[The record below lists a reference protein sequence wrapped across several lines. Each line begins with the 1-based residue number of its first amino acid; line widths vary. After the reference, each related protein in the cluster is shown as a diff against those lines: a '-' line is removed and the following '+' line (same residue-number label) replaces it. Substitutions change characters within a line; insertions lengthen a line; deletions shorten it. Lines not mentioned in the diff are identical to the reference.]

1 MLLPRFLKIDL
12 RRLIL
17 VLAVISVMATLGN
30 SFYATYEAQRALLI
44 SNTLD
49 ANRVY
54 AAKLAEMT
62 NTMIQSSQS
71 QLAYSAA
78 LLAPAMTDH
87 NTLLSEV
94 RRLQQQTVT
103 FNSVAIVNAD
113 AMVMAVYP
121 DTLQIKG
128 AKLTSQSAKQSI
140 TTHQPMITDPFVSL
154 SGNYLI
160 SISYPIFDKEQTYLG
175 YVTGTIYLQSQNML
189 SGILGQH
196 YYRDGSSLYVVDRNR
211 TRIYHPDNARVG
223 EKIRDNAV
231 VDKVLNGEEG
241 ALELTNDEGTDMLA
255 GFAPIQQT
263 HWGVVAQRP
272 RTATLAGLDTQM
284 MTVLFKLIPINLL
297 ILLFIWISAIFIS
310 RPLWQLANKAK
321 LMDQQEA
328 LKNIARIRVW
338 YFEAAQLK
346 QAMLKGLGLL
356 NTKIDK
362 LHSDSHTDAMTGL
375 ANRRGMQQMLD
386 HYQALGRPLA
396 VIALD
401 IDHFKQINDSFGHD
415 VGDQVLSALASLMQ
429 QGARQADAL
438 CRSGGEEFLVLL
450 PELPLHLAHEI
461 AERLRQ
467 RVAAH
472 PMPGTGHITI
482 SLGVAYWPGEGNDD
496 LSAVLKQADKAL
508 YEAKHRGRNQTV
520 VANDQ
525 SALIHDAVPP
535 PLVAPPADAQ
545 EHVITG

>member
-17 VLAVISVMATLGN
+17 ALAVISVMATLSN
-30 SFYATYEAQRALLI
+30 SFHATYEAQRALLI

-62 NTMIQSSQS
+62 NTMLQSSQS

-78 LLAPAMTDH
+78 LLAPAMKDD
-87 NTLLSEV
+87 NTLLSEA
-94 RRLQQQTVT
+94 RRLQQQTAT
-103 FNSVAIVNAD
+103 FNSVVVVNAD
-113 AMVMAVYP
+113 AVVMAVYP

-128 AKLTSQSAKQSI
+128 ARLTSQSAKLSI
-140 TTHQPMITDPFVSL
+140 TTRQPVITDPFVSL

-160 SISYPIFDKEQTYLG
+160 SISYPIFDKDQAYLG
-175 YVTGTIYLQSQNML
+175 YVAGTIYLQSQNML

-196 YYRDGSSLYVVDRNR
+196 YYQDGSSLYVVDRNR
-211 TRIYHPDNARVG
+211 TRIYHPDRARVG
-223 EKIRDNAV
+223 EKIRDNGV

-241 ALELTNDEGTDMLA
+241 ALALTDETGTEMLA
-255 GFAPIQQT
+255 GFAPIPQT

-272 RTATLAGLDTQM
+272 RAATLAGLDKQM
-284 MTVLFKLIPINLL
+284 MTVLFQIIPINLL

-321 LMDQQEA
+321 LMDQREA

-375 ANRRGMQQMLD
+375 FNRRGMQQMLD
-386 HYQALGRPLA
+386 HYQALGLPLA

-401 IDHFKQINDSFGHD
+401 IDHFKKINDSFGHD
-415 VGDQVLSALASLMQ
+415 VGDQVLAALAALMQ

-450 PELPLHLAHEI
+450 PGLPLPLVFDI

-467 RVAAH
+467 RVATH
-472 PMPGTGHITI
+472 PMPGAGHITI
-482 SLGVAYWPGEGNDD
+482 SLGVAYWPGEGADD
-496 LSAVLKQADKAL
+496 LNAVLKQADKAL
-508 YEAKHRGRNQTV
+508 YEAKRCGRNQTV
-520 VANDQ
+520 VASDQ
-525 SALIHDAVPP
+525 GALVHDEASP
-535 PLVAPPADAQ
+535 PLASPADPQ
-545 EHVITG
+545 ERVITG

>member
-12 RRLIL
+12 RSLIL
-17 VLAVISVMATLGN
+17 ALAVISVMATLSN

-62 NTMIQSSQS
+62 NTMLQSSQS

-78 LLAPAMTDH
+78 LLAPAMKDDS
-87 NTLLSEV
+87 TLLSEV
-94 RRLQQQTVT
+94 RRLQQQTAT
-103 FNSVAIVNAD
+103 FNSVAVVNAD
-113 AMVMAVYP
+113 AVVVAVYP
-121 DTLQIKG
+121 DTLQVKG
-128 AKLTSQSAKQSI
+128 ARLTSQSAKLSI
-140 TTHQPMITDPFVSL
+140 TTRQPVITDPFVSL

-160 SISYPIFDKEQTYLG
+160 SISYPIFDKEQAYLG
-175 YVTGTIYLQSQNML
+175 YVAGTIYLQSHNML

-196 YYRDGSSLYVVDRNR
+196 YYQDGSSLYVVDRNR
-211 TRIYHPDNARVG
+211 TRIYHPDSTRVG
-223 EKIRDNAV
+223 EKIRDNGV
-231 VDKVLNGEEG
+231 VDRVLNGEEG
-241 ALELTNDEGTDMLA
+241 ALALTDETGTEMLA
-255 GFAPIQQT
+255 GFAPIPQT

-272 RTATLAGLDTQM
+272 RAATLAGLDQQM
-284 MTVLFKLIPINLL
+284 MHVLLKIIPINLL

-310 RPLWQLANKAK
+310 RPLWQLAHKAK
-321 LMDQQEA
+321 LMDQQES

-356 NTKIDK
+356 NTRITQ
-362 LHSDSHTDAMTGL
+362 LHNDSHTDAMTGL
-375 ANRRGMQQMLD
+375 FNRRGMQQVLD
-386 HYQALGRPLA
+386 SYQALGQPLA

-401 IDHFKQINDSFGHD
+401 IDHFKQINDGFGHD
-415 VGDQVLSALASLMQ
+415 VGDQVLAALAALMQ

-450 PELPLHLAHEI
+450 PGLPLPLAFEI

-472 PMPGTGHITI
+472 PMPGAGHITI
-482 SLGVAYWPGEGNDD
+482 SLGVAHWPGSDDD
-496 LSAVLKQADKAL
+496 LNAVLKQADKAL
-508 YEAKHRGRNQTV
+508 YEAKRRGRNRTV
-520 VANDQ
+520 LASRDQ
-525 SALIHDAVPP
+525 QPVHDSALPP
-535 PLVAPPADAQ
+535 PEDTPERVLP
-545 EHVITG
+545 G

>member
-12 RRLIL
+12 RSLIL
-17 VLAVISVMATLGN
+17 ALAVISVMATLSN

-78 LLAPAMTDH
+78 LLAPAMKDDS
-87 NTLLSEV
+87 TLLSEMQ
-94 RRLQQQTVT
+94 RLQQQTAT
-103 FNSVAIVNAD
+103 FNSVAVVNAD
-113 AMVMAVYP
+113 AVVVAVYP
-121 DTLQIKG
+121 NTLQVKG
-128 AKLTSQSAKQSI
+128 ARLTSQSARLSI
-140 TTHQPMITDPFVSL
+140 TTRQPVITDPFISL

-160 SISYPIFDKEQTYLG
+160 SISYPIFDKEQVYLG
-175 YVTGTIYLQSQNML
+175 YVAGTIYLQSHNML

-196 YYRDGSSLYVVDRNR
+196 YYQDGSSLYVVDRNR
-211 TRIYHPDNARVG
+211 TRIYHPDSARVG
-223 EKIRDNAV
+223 EKIRDNGV
-231 VDKVLNGEEG
+231 VDRVLNGEEG
-241 ALELTNDEGTDMLA
+241 ALALTDETGTEMLA
-255 GFAPIQQT
+255 GFAPIPQT

-272 RTATLAGLDTQM
+272 RAATLAGLDQQM
-284 MTVLFKLIPINLL
+284 MHVLLKIIPINLL

-310 RPLWQLANKAK
+310 RPLWQLAHKAK
-321 LMDQQEA
+321 LMDQQES

-356 NTKIDK
+356 NTRITQ
-362 LHSDSHTDAMTGL
+362 LHNDSHTDAMTGL
-375 ANRRGMQQMLD
+375 FNRRGMQQVLD
-386 HYQALGRPLA
+386 SYQALGQPLA

-401 IDHFKQINDSFGHD
+401 IDHFKQINDGFGHD
-415 VGDQVLSALASLMQ
+415 VGDQVLAALAALMQ
-429 QGARQADAL
+429 QGARQADAV

-450 PELPLHLAHEI
+450 PGLPLPLAFEI

-472 PMPGTGHITI
+472 PMPGAGHITI
-482 SLGVAYWPGEGNDD
+482 SLGVAHWPGSDDD
-496 LSAVLKQADKAL
+496 LNAVLKQADKAL
-508 YEAKHRGRNQTV
+508 YEAKRRGRNRTV
-520 VANDQ
+520 LASRDQ
-525 SALIHDAVPP
+525 QPVHDDGSQPLSPP
-535 PLVAPPADAQ
+535 EDPPKRGHPD
-545 EHVITG
+545 

>member
-12 RRLIL
+12 RSLIL
-17 VLAVISVMATLGN
+17 ALAVISVMATLSN

-62 NTMIQSSQS
+62 NTMLQSSQS

-78 LLAPAMTDH
+78 LLAPAMKDDS
-87 NTLLSEV
+87 TLLSEMQ
-94 RRLQQQTVT
+94 RLQQQTAT
-103 FNSVAIVNAD
+103 FNSVAVVNAD
-113 AMVMAVYP
+113 AVVVAVYP
-121 DTLQIKG
+121 DTLQVKG
-128 AKLTSQSAKQSI
+128 ARLTSQSARLSI
-140 TTHQPMITDPFVSL
+140 TTRQPVITDPFISL

-160 SISYPIFDKEQTYLG
+160 SISYPIFDKEQVYLG
-175 YVTGTIYLQSQNML
+175 YVAGTIYLQSHNML

-196 YYRDGSSLYVVDRNR
+196 YYQDGSSLYVVDRNR
-211 TRIYHPDNARVG
+211 TRIYHPDSARVG
-223 EKIRDNAV
+223 EKIRDNGV
-231 VDKVLNGEEG
+231 VDKVLSGEEG
-241 ALELTNDEGTDMLA
+241 ALALTDETGTEMLA
-255 GFAPIQQT
+255 GFAPIPQT

-272 RTATLAGLDTQM
+272 RAATLAGLDQQM
-284 MTVLFKLIPINLL
+284 MHVLLKIIPINLL

-310 RPLWQLANKAK
+310 RPLWQLAHKAK
-321 LMDQQEA
+321 LMDQQES

-356 NTKIDK
+356 NTRITQ
-362 LHSDSHTDAMTGL
+362 LHNDSHTDSMTGL
-375 ANRRGMQQMLD
+375 FNRRGMQQMLD
-386 HYQALGRPLA
+386 SYQALGQPLA

-401 IDHFKQINDSFGHD
+401 IDHFKQINDGFGHD
-415 VGDQVLSALASLMQ
+415 VGDQVLAALAALMQ
-429 QGARQADAL
+429 QGARQADAV

-450 PELPLHLAHEI
+450 PGLPLPLAFEI

-472 PMPGTGHITI
+472 PMPGAGHITI
-482 SLGVAYWPGEGNDD
+482 SLGVAHWPGSDDD
-496 LSAVLKQADKAL
+496 LNAVLKQADKAL
-508 YEAKHRGRNQTV
+508 YEAKRRGRNRTV
-520 VANDQ
+520 LASRDQ
-525 SALIHDAVPP
+525 QPVHDSALPP
-535 PLVAPPADAQ
+535 PEDPPKRGHPD
-545 EHVITG
+545 

>member
-12 RRLIL
+12 RSLIL
-17 VLAVISVMATLGN
+17 ALAVISVIATLSN

-62 NTMIQSSQS
+62 NTMLQSSQS

-78 LLAPAMTDH
+78 LLAPAMKDDS
-87 NTLLSEV
+87 TLLSEMQ
-94 RRLQQQTVT
+94 RLQQQTAT
-103 FNSVAIVNAD
+103 FNSVAVVNAD
-113 AMVMAVYP
+113 AVVVAVYP
-121 DTLQIKG
+121 DTLQVKG
-128 AKLTSQSAKQSI
+128 ARLTSQSAKLSI
-140 TTHQPMITDPFVSL
+140 TTRQPVITDPFVSL

-160 SISYPIFDKEQTYLG
+160 SISYPIFDKEQVYLG
-175 YVTGTIYLQSQNML
+175 YVAGTIYLQSHNML

-196 YYRDGSSLYVVDRNR
+196 YYQDGSSLYVVDRNR
-211 TRIYHPDNARVG
+211 TRIYHPDSTRVG
-223 EKIRDNAV
+223 EKIRDNGV
-231 VDKVLNGEEG
+231 VDKVLSGEEG
-241 ALELTNDEGTDMLA
+241 ALALTDETGTEMLA
-255 GFAPIQQT
+255 GFAPIPQT

-272 RTATLAGLDTQM
+272 RAATLAGLDQQM
-284 MTVLFKLIPINLL
+284 MHVLLKIIPINLL

-310 RPLWQLANKAK
+310 RPLWQLAHKAK
-321 LMDQQEA
+321 LMDQQES

-356 NTKIDK
+356 NTRITQ
-362 LHSDSHTDAMTGL
+362 LHNDSHTDAMTGL
-375 ANRRGMQQMLD
+375 FNRRGMQQVLD
-386 HYQALGRPLA
+386 SYQALGQPLA

-401 IDHFKQINDSFGHD
+401 IDHFKQINDGFGHD
-415 VGDQVLSALASLMQ
+415 VGDQVLAALAALMQ
-429 QGARQADAL
+429 QGARQADAV

-450 PELPLHLAHEI
+450 PGLPLPLAFEI

-472 PMPGTGHITI
+472 PMPGAGHITI
-482 SLGVAYWPGEGNDD
+482 SLGVAHWPGSDDD
-496 LSAVLKQADKAL
+496 LNAVLKQADKAL
-508 YEAKHRGRNQTV
+508 YEAKRRGRNRTV
-520 VANDQ
+520 LASRDQ
-525 SALIHDAVPP
+525 QPVHDDGSQPLSPP
-535 PLVAPPADAQ
+535 EDPPKRRHPD
-545 EHVITG
+545 

>member
-12 RRLIL
+12 RSLIL
-17 VLAVISVMATLGN
+17 ALAVISVIATLSN

-62 NTMIQSSQS
+62 NTMLQSSQS

-78 LLAPAMTDH
+78 LLAPAMKDDS
-87 NTLLSEV
+87 TLLSEMQ
-94 RRLQQQTVT
+94 RLQQQTAT
-103 FNSVAIVNAD
+103 FNSVAVVNAD
-113 AMVMAVYP
+113 AVVVAVYP
-121 DTLQIKG
+121 DTLQVKG
-128 AKLTSQSAKQSI
+128 ARLTSQSAKLSI
-140 TTHQPMITDPFVSL
+140 TTRQPVITDPFVSL

-160 SISYPIFDKEQTYLG
+160 SISYPIFDKEQVYLG
-175 YVTGTIYLQSQNML
+175 YVAGTIYLQSHNML

-196 YYRDGSSLYVVDRNR
+196 YYQDGSSLYVVDRNR
-211 TRIYHPDNARVG
+211 TRIYHPDSTRVG
-223 EKIRDNAV
+223 EKIRDNGV
-231 VDKVLNGEEG
+231 VDKVLSGEEG
-241 ALELTNDEGTDMLA
+241 ALALTDETGTEMLA
-255 GFAPIQQT
+255 GFAPIPQT

-272 RTATLAGLDTQM
+272 RAATLAGLDQQM
-284 MTVLFKLIPINLL
+284 MHVLLKIIPINLL

-310 RPLWQLANKAK
+310 RPLWQLAHKAK
-321 LMDQQEA
+321 LMDQQES

-356 NTKIDK
+356 NTRITQ
-362 LHSDSHTDAMTGL
+362 LHNDSHTDAMTGL
-375 ANRRGMQQMLD
+375 FNRRGMQQVLD
-386 HYQALGRPLA
+386 SYQALGQPLA

-401 IDHFKQINDSFGHD
+401 IDHFKQINDGFGHD
-415 VGDQVLSALASLMQ
+415 VGDQVLAALAALMQ
-429 QGARQADAL
+429 QGARQADAV

-450 PELPLHLAHEI
+450 PGLPLPLAFEI

-472 PMPGTGHITI
+472 PMPGAGHITI
-482 SLGVAYWPGEGNDD
+482 SLGVAHWPGSDDD
-496 LSAVLKQADKAL
+496 LNAVLKQADKAL
-508 YEAKHRGRNQTV
+508 YEAKRRGRNRTV
-520 VANDQ
+520 LAGRDQ
-525 SALIHDAVPP
+525 QPLHDDGSQPLSPP
-535 PLVAPPADAQ
+535 EDPPKRGHPD
-545 EHVITG
+545 

>member
-12 RRLIL
+12 RSLIL
-17 VLAVISVMATLGN
+17 ALAVISVMATLSN

-62 NTMIQSSQS
+62 NTVLQSSQS

-78 LLAPAMTDH
+78 LLAPAMKDDS
-87 NTLLSEV
+87 TLLSEMQ
-94 RRLQQQTVT
+94 RLQQQTAT
-103 FNSVAIVNAD
+103 FNSVAVVNAD
-113 AMVMAVYP
+113 AVVVAAYP

-128 AKLTSQSAKQSI
+128 ARLTSQSARLSI
-140 TTHQPMITDPFVSL
+140 TTRQPVITDPFVSL

-160 SISYPIFDKEQTYLG
+160 SISYPIFDKEQAYLG
-175 YVTGTIYLQSQNML
+175 YVAGTIYLQSHNML

-196 YYRDGSSLYVVDRNR
+196 YYQDGSSLYVVDRNR
-211 TRIYHPDNARVG
+211 TRIYHPDSARVG
-223 EKIRDNAV
+223 EKIRDNGV
-231 VDKVLNGEEG
+231 VDRVLNGEEG
-241 ALELTNDEGTDMLA
+241 ALALTDETGTEMLA
-255 GFAPIQQT
+255 GFAPIPQT

-272 RTATLAGLDTQM
+272 RAATLAGLDQQM
-284 MTVLFKLIPINLL
+284 MHVLLKIIPINLL

-310 RPLWQLANKAK
+310 RPLWQLAHKAK
-321 LMDQQEA
+321 LMDQQES

-356 NTKIDK
+356 NTRITQ
-362 LHSDSHTDAMTGL
+362 LHNDSHTDAMTGL
-375 ANRRGMQQMLD
+375 FNRRGMQQVLD
-386 HYQALGRPLA
+386 SYQALGQPLA

-401 IDHFKQINDSFGHD
+401 IDHFKQINDGFGHD
-415 VGDQVLSALASLMQ
+415 VGDQVLAALAALMQ
-429 QGARQADAL
+429 QGARQADAV

-450 PELPLHLAHEI
+450 PGLPLPLAFEI

-472 PMPGTGHITI
+472 PMPGAGHITI
-482 SLGVAYWPGEGNDD
+482 SLGVAHWPGSDDD
-496 LSAVLKQADKAL
+496 LNAVLKQADKAL
-508 YEAKHRGRNQTV
+508 YEAKRRGRNRTV
-520 VANDQ
+520 LASRDQ
-525 SALIHDAVPP
+525 QPLHDDGSQPLSPP
-535 PLVAPPADAQ
+535 EDPPKRGHPD
-545 EHVITG
+545 

>member
-12 RRLIL
+12 RSLIL
-17 VLAVISVMATLGN
+17 ALAVISVMATLSN

-78 LLAPAMTDH
+78 LLAPAMKDDS
-87 NTLLSEV
+87 TLLSEMQ
-94 RRLQQQTVT
+94 RLQQQTAT
-103 FNSVAIVNAD
+103 FNSVAVVNAD
-113 AMVMAVYP
+113 AVVVAVYP
-121 DTLQIKG
+121 NTLQVKG
-128 AKLTSQSAKQSI
+128 ARLTSQSARLSI
-140 TTHQPMITDPFVSL
+140 TTRQPVITDPFISL

-160 SISYPIFDKEQTYLG
+160 SISYPIFDKEQVYLG
-175 YVTGTIYLQSQNML
+175 YVAGTIYLQSHNML

-196 YYRDGSSLYVVDRNR
+196 YYQDGSSLYVVDRNR
-211 TRIYHPDNARVG
+211 TRIYHPDSARVG
-223 EKIRDNAV
+223 EKIRDNGV
-231 VDKVLNGEEG
+231 VDRVLNGEEG
-241 ALELTNDEGTDMLA
+241 ALALTDETGTEMLA
-255 GFAPIQQT
+255 GFAPIPQT

-272 RTATLAGLDTQM
+272 RAATLAGLDQQM
-284 MTVLFKLIPINLL
+284 MHVLLKIIPINLL

-310 RPLWQLANKAK
+310 RPLWQLAHKAK
-321 LMDQQEA
+321 LMDQQES

-356 NTKIDK
+356 NTRITQ
-362 LHSDSHTDAMTGL
+362 LHNDSHTDAMTGL
-375 ANRRGMQQMLD
+375 FNRRGMQQVLD
-386 HYQALGRPLA
+386 SYQALGLPLA

-401 IDHFKQINDSFGHD
+401 IDHFKQINDGFGHD
-415 VGDQVLSALASLMQ
+415 VGDQVLAALAALMQ
-429 QGARQADAL
+429 QGARQADAV

-450 PELPLHLAHEI
+450 PGLPLPLAFEI

-472 PMPGTGHITI
+472 PMPGAGHITI
-482 SLGVAYWPGEGNDD
+482 SLGVAHWPGSDDD
-496 LSAVLKQADKAL
+496 LNAVLKQADKAL
-508 YEAKHRGRNQTV
+508 YEAKRRGRNRTV
-520 VANDQ
+520 LAGRDQ
-525 SALIHDAVPP
+525 QPVHDDGSQPLSPP
-535 PLVAPPADAQ
+535 EDPPKRGHPD
-545 EHVITG
+545 